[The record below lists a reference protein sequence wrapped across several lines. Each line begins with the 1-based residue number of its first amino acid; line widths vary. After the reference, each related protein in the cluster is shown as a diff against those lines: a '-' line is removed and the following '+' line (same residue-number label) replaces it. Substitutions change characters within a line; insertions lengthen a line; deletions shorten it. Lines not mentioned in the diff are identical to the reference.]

1 MKSLWIAAL
10 PLALIAAPAAAQD
23 AETESDIGQTED
35 DYAVDQLIIYGE
47 DECPASTGNVIVV
60 CARKDENERYRIPEN
75 LRFSDSKATETWT
88 ERALSLEVNGPY
100 GQHACSPT
108 GTEGAA
114 GCTAALINAAY
125 EERRTGNAVRF
136 SELIQKAREERLETI
151 DDDAAAMQERVE
163 EIEREYLDRLE
174 REREAELP
182 AEGSAETAPAE
193 PAVVD
198 TATNVAPPPPSGL

>member
-10 PLALIAAPAAAQD
+10 PLVLIAAPAAAQEAD
-23 AETESDIGQTED
+23 LDNETGQTED
-35 DYAVDQLIIYGE
+35 DYAVNQLIIYGE

-75 LRFSDSKATETWT
+75 LRFGNSKATETWT
-88 ERALSLEVNGPY
+88 ERALSLETNGPY

-114 GCTAALINAAY
+114 GCTAALINAAF

-151 DDDAAAMQERVE
+151 DEDAAAMQERVE

-174 REREAELP
+174 REREAALP
-182 AEGSAETAPAE
+182 EEGAAATAPAE
-193 PAVVD
+193 PAAAE
-198 TATNVAPPPPSGL
+198 TATDAAPPPPSSL